1 MSCLKKIFRTVV
13 WRPLCSWG
21 LQFASSASR
30 WHSRLSFALPIRK
43 SLMAKGRLC
52 QVLSV
57 DHVAP
62 CTEAWRFTK
71 SLHTY
76 TEGPL
81 VALRAT
87 QRERE
92 RRQKCRKLTLLTLEC
107 PPARVQMKSYSH
119 HPMGSV
125 IGHEGRVSETS
136 VHGLSPDWMD
146 GGSRPG
152 QVGGCRLAE

>member
-1 MSCLKKIFRTVV
+1 
-13 WRPLCSWG
+13 
-21 LQFASSASR
+21 
-30 WHSRLSFALPIRK
+30 
-43 SLMAKGRLC
+43 MAKGRLC

-92 RRQKCRKLTLLTLEC
+92 REDRNVESLLCSLWSAP

-125 IGHEGRVSETS
+125 IGHEGRV
-136 VHGLSPDWMD
+136 
-146 GGSRPG
+146 R
-152 QVGGCRLAE
+152 RLYMV